1 MAQRKITV
9 IQHNVLQWYNKCI
22 SLSNTYKI
30 LEPDIIFI
38 NSHCMPE
45 DTTMKIPGYNIH
57 KKNTLNIPVDCS
69 AIAVKKNQ
77 QYKLLDNFI
86 PTSTGNKIVSTLY
99 QPPARDFIPTLDFIR
114 LFRRQI
120 PVYMVA
126 DINANHTLL

>member
-57 KKNTLNIPVDCS
+57 KKKRKYTQHSC
-69 AIAVKKNQ
+69 
-77 QYKLLDNFI
+77 
-86 PTSTGNKIVSTLY
+86 
-99 QPPARDFIPTLDFIR
+99 R
-114 LFRRQI
+114 LFS
-120 PVYMVA
+120 
-126 DINANHTLL
+126 NSC